1 MRFFN
6 VENSLD
12 YYSFGMLMP
21 ERNGGGDYRYSFNGM
36 EKDDEVKGKGNHL
49 DFGARCYDSRL
60 GRWFSVDAHS
70 KNYPAISPYVFVGNG
85 PLNAIDPDG
94 NDIIVLF
101 ASDAA
106 GGAGH
111 GAVLIGNEENGCF
124 LFSKNG
130 TTENMGFSGASNAH
144 PENHIF
150 YASINDFAN
159 SATNL
164 KNGKQYYTKAFII
177 STNEDQD
184 LQMKQAVAKQVFA
197 DYHLFA
203 NSCADTPS
211 AALEAIGL
219 DGGNR
224 DYPCISV
231 GQKPFEPKYRHPQI
245 MKNNPGG
252 SDISHLLTPG
262 SGKGTALEGKSIV
275 KIFDDAIADKF
286 IEIQKMVKEG
296 NFNSKESLNN
306 AITQKLSKISQLE
319 VFKQQTIKK
328 YKLDNE
334 HH

>member
-1 MRFFN
+1 MRFFD

-36 EKDDEVKGKGNHL
+36 EKDDEVKGKGNLL

-85 PLNAIDPDG
+85 SLNAIDPDG

-111 GAVLIGNEENGCF
+111 GAVLIGNEENGWF

-130 TTENMGFSGASNAH
+130 TTEHGRLYRASNDH

-164 KNGKQYYTKAFII
+164 KNGKQYYIKAFII

-197 DYHLFA
+197 DYNLVT

-211 AALEAIGL
+211 DALESIGL
-219 DGGNR
+219 NGGYFMGR
-224 DYPCISV
+224 
-231 GQKPFEPKYRHPQI
+231 KPLTPLIRTPVI
-245 MKNNPGG
+245 MMNNPEG
-252 SDISHLLTPG
+252 SDISHLLTPS

-286 IEIQKMVKEG
+286 IEIQKMVKKG
-296 NFNSKESLNN
+296 TFNSKESLNS
-306 AITQKLSKISQLE
+306 AITQKLFEISQLE
-319 VFKQQTIKK
+319 IFKQDIIKK
-328 YKLDNE
+328 YKLD
-334 HH
+334 